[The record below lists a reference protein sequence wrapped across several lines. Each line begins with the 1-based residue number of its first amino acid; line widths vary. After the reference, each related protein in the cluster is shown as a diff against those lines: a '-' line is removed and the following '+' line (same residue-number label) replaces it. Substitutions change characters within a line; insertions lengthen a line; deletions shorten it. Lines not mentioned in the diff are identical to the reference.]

1 MATECRRTKRVNK
14 QRLVRLLTVI
24 AVLIATAFTIGR
36 LTAPTKTDTVTVTK
50 TVEVPVYS
58 TDKLPETSD
67 IFYFDVPL
75 SHSLQRYIYEI
86 CADENVPVTLVYAM
100 IEHESQFNPEIVSK
114 TDDYGLMQINEV
126 NHTWL
131 NEEYR
136 CADMLDPYQNVFCG
150 VKIIGEYV
158 NRYDGDLTKALM
170 AYNMGDYGARKAWE
184 NGVKEITYSNT
195 ILGLMQNYEEVL
207 QNARVI
213 ELLDKK
219 VETLFNRQ
227 DFEYLLER
235 YMGHEA
241 VQYFRDMIEEIEDS
255 YNGQIDELT
264 VQNEN
269 LREKLEDIREVCRE

>member
-24 AVLIATAFTIGR
+24 AVSIATAFTIGR

-207 QNARVI
+207 QMQRVI

-235 YMGHEA
+235 YMGYEA

>member
-1 MATECRRTKRVNK
+1 MS
-14 QRLVRLLTVI
+14 
-24 AVLIATAFTIGR
+24 IATAFTIGR

-50 TVEVPVYS
+50 AVEVPVYS

-207 QNARVI
+207 QNA
-213 ELLDKK
+213 KS
-219 VETLFNRQ
+219 N
-227 DFEYLLER
+227 
-235 YMGHEA
+235 
-241 VQYFRDMIEEIEDS
+241 
-255 YNGQIDELT
+255 
-264 VQNEN
+264 
-269 LREKLEDIREVCRE
+269 